1 MQYGELYVSVATSL
15 CKFIHCC
22 IIILIWLYMLLFYY
36 VTLLHFLAS
45 YVICLHSVML
55 SAVTLDNYFLL
66 FSCIR
71 GWCNHSGNRLVYIYF
86 KYVCFVFTYLI

>member
-1 MQYGELYVSVATSL
+1 
-15 CKFIHCC
+15 
-22 IIILIWLYMLLFYY
+22 MLLFYY

-55 SAVTLDNYFLL
+55 SAIPLDNFFLL

-71 GWCNHSGNRLVYIYF
+71 GWYNYSGSRLLDIYF
-86 KYVCFVFTYLI
+86 KYLCFVFA